1 MFDTMLGKKS
11 RDEVEAEMNPDR
23 FHERYRPV
31 HAPRAR
37 ASTEAAAPSLE
48 KEGEL
53 RPCHPSKFQV
63 FNVDEDTNI
72 KVFCEKM
79 GIRFAK
85 GAGFYEFVKVEVVQ
99 PSKLI
104 VLMEKS
110 TGTLYEGDV
119 AREIAGIK
127 KNNERDK
134 IKPTSL
140 EKYRVFIQSTSPAR
154 KLIRGQGF
162 LYEVTEE

>member
-1 MFDTMLGKKS
+1 
-11 RDEVEAEMNPDR
+11 
-23 FHERYRPV
+23 
-31 HAPRAR
+31 
-37 ASTEAAAPSLE
+37 
-48 KEGEL
+48 
-53 RPCHPSKFQV
+53 
-63 FNVDEDTNI
+63 
-72 KVFCEKM
+72 
-79 GIRFAK
+79 
-85 GAGFYEFVKVEVVQ
+85 
-99 PSKLI
+99 
-104 VLMEKS
+104 MEKS

-140 EKYRVFIQSTSPAR
+140 EKYRVFIQSTSQAR